1 MSPVTRTIWST
12 VLLVDDVEEVDVD
25 EVLEEELEDEDTVR
39 DVLMATRASS
49 LRGPESGTEAR
60 RLRGRR
66 GGAT

>member
-39 DVLMATRASS
+39 DVLMASPGH
-49 LRGPESGTEAR
+49 LH
-60 RLRGRR
+60 
-66 GGAT
+66 